1 MATVTFVLGQSGTG
15 KSTSMRNLDPAQT
28 LLIQALRKPLPF
40 RAKGWSYLSKENTA
54 GNMIVCD
61 AAIDIISYMKRTKRK
76 VIILDDFQYTMSNSF
91 MRRSNERGFDKF
103 TDIARDVWD
112 MLMAAAALPDDVRV
126 YVMSHTDTN
135 DAGVTKP
142 RTIGKLLDE
151 RICIEGMVTIV
162 LQTVVMDRHYMFM
175 TQNNG
180 QTVCKSPMGMFDAD
194 EIENDLAEVDRHIVE
209 YYAAETA

>member
-1 MATVTFVLGQSGTG
+1 MATVTFILGTSGTG
-15 KSTSMRNLDPAQT
+15 KTTSLRNLDPAQT
-28 LLIQALRKPLPF
+28 LLIQALKKPLPF
-40 RAKGWSYLSKENTA
+40 RAKGWSYLSKENA
-54 GNMIVCD
+54 SGNMLVCD
-61 AAIDIISYMKRTKRK
+61 TSSNIISYMQRTKRK
-76 VIILDDFQYTMSNSF
+76 IIILDDFQYCMSNSF

-142 RTIGKLLDE
+142 RTIGRLLDE

-162 LQTVVMDRHYMFM
+162 LQTVVIDRQYMFM

-180 QTVCKSPMGMFDAD
+180 QTVCKSPMDMFASD
-194 EIENDLAEVDRHIVE
+194 EIENDLAEVDRQIAG
-209 YYAAETA
+209 YYATAAA